1 MDLPAAVLKA
11 VPLPAVPFLML
22 RRLALAF
29 TLLLPPVA
37 LHALQCSAERQ
48 LEPSTVLAS
57 DATRVEAPAL
67 ALQRALIP
75 DGDSAP
81 ELRIPANGS
90 EAPTKHGDAATPAS
104 RAALLAM
111 RAYARSGRELHRDA
125 LALRFREQLAY
136 DATPPPLG

>member
-1 MDLPAAVLKA
+1 
-11 VPLPAVPFLML
+11 ML

-48 LEPSTVLAS
+48 LESATAIGN
-57 DATRVEAPAL
+57 DATRVVAHAPAL
-67 ALQRALIP
+67 QWALLQ

-81 ELRIPANGS
+81 ELRIPANGG
-90 EAPTKHGDAATPAS
+90 EAPTKHGDSAAPA
-104 RAALLAM
+104 RRTAFLVTHVW
-111 RAYARSGRELHRDA
+111 ARSGRELHRDA
-125 LALRFREQLAY
+125 LALCFREQLAY